1 MHEYPTQSGRT
12 WLFYVA
18 YFVFSDN
25 LTLTDGTWSS
35 EELLDHW
42 SFVRTPGSSLL
53 QQAFPLQDTGLRNYS
68 LRYLRKDQN
77 SLTMKAAWLVRSQF
91 RSYPVW
97 SVVL

>member
-1 MHEYPTQSGRT
+1 MA
-12 WLFYVA
+12 FYVA

-25 LTLTDGTWSS
+25 LTLSDGTWSS

-42 SFVRTPGSSLL
+42 SFVRTPGSLL
-53 QQAFPLQDTGLRNYS
+53 QQALPQDTGLRNYS

-77 SLTMKAAWLVRSQF
+77 SLTMKAAWLLRSQF